1 MKPRAPFRAP
11 LTRVTLASL
20 AASLLACT
28 AVLDVKDL
36 ELTDGKSVGGVT
48 QAPAPGSPQGATST
62 DGGAVPDAPAAP
74 VTCDGV
80 DTRTDARHCGR
91 CGHDCLGGACESG
104 VCRAKE
110 IATSLDSPFSLTVTA
125 DHVFVAT
132 NRGGTILRVKKDG
145 SATETF
151 ATGQRSPWG
160 ITTGGGFVYWANNYF
175 ANDGGG
181 IWRCPLTASPCVAPQ
196 RIVSTAHPRR
206 PTFAGGFVYY
216 AEEDANLVRR
226 ATPDG
231 ATVTT
236 VANASKPFGIAVD
249 AKHVYYTSAANSFQ
263 RAPVAGGTV
272 EDLGPANGSSWGLAA
287 VDDARAYYVFGFS
300 DGTGRV
306 LAVDKAKPATVTE
319 YGKPESHR
327 EPLGVAVSA
336 GWVYWTEHGT
346 GSDGAL
352 RACPVAGCPTS
363 GPLELATQLSFPGD
377 IAIDDA
383 AVYVVSAGTFGR
395 AVGTLHR
402 VARP

>member
-1 MKPRAPFRAP
+1 MNARTALG
-11 LTRVTLASL
+11 LTFTLLAS
-20 AASLLACT
+20 SLVACT

-36 ELTDGKSVGGVT
+36 ELTDGKSVDGVT
-48 QAPAPGSPQGATST
+48 QTPAPGAPQGPTSPEGGVAA
-62 DGGAVPDAPAAP
+62 DGGAAP
-74 VTCDGV
+74 VTCEGADKKR
-80 DTRTDARHCGR
+80 DPKHCGR
-91 CGHDCLGGACESG
+91 CGHDCLGGACDDG

-110 IATSLDSPFSLTVTA
+110 IATALDSPFSLTTTA

-145 SATETF
+145 SATEPF

-160 ITTGGGFVYWANNYF
+160 IATGGGFVYWANNYF
-175 ANDGGG
+175 AADGGG
-181 IWRCPLTASPCVAPQ
+181 VWRCPVTASPCAAPQ
-196 RIVSTAHPRR
+196 RIVAAGHARR
-206 PTFAGGFVYY
+206 PTFAGGFVYF
-216 AEEDANLVRR
+216 AEEDGNLVRR

-249 AKHVYYTSAANSFQ
+249 ATHVYYTSAANTFQ
-263 RAPVAGGTV
+263 RAPVAGGPV
-272 EDLGPANGSSWGLAA
+272 ENLGPANGASWGLAA
-287 VDDARAYYVFGFS
+287 VDDARAYYAFGFG

-327 EPLGVAVSA
+327 EPLGVAVA
-336 GWVYWTEHGT
+336 GGWVYWTEHGN
-346 GSDGAL
+346 GSFDGAL
-352 RACPVAGCPTS
+352 RACPVAGCPAS
-363 GPLELATQLSFPGD
+363 GPLELATRLDYPGD
-377 IAIDDA
+377 IAIDEA

-395 AVGTLHR
+395 ASGTVHR